1 MKSSLLA
8 LVLLSAVACKTEA
21 ASTPAASPA
30 LAVSPMDAKANALTA
45 VKPSEVVE
53 TPKGDESLLK
63 WRVGRWSL
71 VKSGTEFN
79 EKMNQPGTVACAI
92 RAEAVTK
99 LLGADKLA
107 ALRVAISEAYKIK
120 DKRQSQ
126 PIFRGLDKS
135 RELVANFGSEEFMIE
150 KMYQSREVISPEAA
164 SAVGRDIPK
173 SSAAESSL
181 ETIMDIAT
189 NPKLCPN
196 LPN

>member
-8 LVLLSAVACKTEA
+8 LVLLSVVACKTEA
-21 ASTPAASPA
+21 ASTPTTKPT
-30 LAVSPMDAKANALTA
+30 LAVTPTDVAAKPTEIA
-45 VKPSEVVE
+45 E
-53 TPKGDESLLK
+53 TGKVDESLLK

-71 VKSGTEFN
+71 VKSGTDVN
-79 EKMNQPGTVACAI
+79 EKLNQPGTVACDV
-92 RAEAVTK
+92 RAEAVSK
-99 LLGADKLA
+99 LLGADKLS

-126 PIFRGLDKS
+126 PIFRGLEHS

-150 KMYQSREVISPEAA
+150 KMYQSREVITPEAA
-164 SAVGRDIPK
+164 AAVGRDIPK
-173 SSAAESSL
+173 ASAAESSL

-196 LPN
+196 IPN